1 MKYDSKPGLVKHEPN
16 SELVKYDPEPELV
29 IYEPE
34 AELVKY
40 EPKPKSEDDY
50 YNTIKA
56 EVLEEDPLAGY

>member
-16 SELVKYDPEPELV
+16 SELVKYDPEPELF

-34 AELVKY
+34 TELDKY
-40 EPKPKSEDDY
+40 ELKPGSEDD
-50 YNTIKA
+50 NDNNIKA